1 MGGHLRG
8 VMGEKERVE
17 SVTGVWEEDGVGG
30 GSAHSEW
37 CIR

>member
-1 MGGHLRG
+1 
-8 VMGEKERVE
+8 MGEKERVE
-17 SVTGVWEEDGVGG
+17 SVMGVWGIEEEDGVGG